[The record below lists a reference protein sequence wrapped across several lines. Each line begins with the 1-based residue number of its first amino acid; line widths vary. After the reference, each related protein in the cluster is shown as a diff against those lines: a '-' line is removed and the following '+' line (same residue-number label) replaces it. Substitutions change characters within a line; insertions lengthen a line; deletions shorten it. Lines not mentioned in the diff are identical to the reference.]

1 VTPLVELRHVSVSF
15 GSTIAL
21 SGVDFDLLPGEAH
34 VVAGENGAGKSTLIR
49 VLSGALSR
57 YSGELLRDGRP
68 ARFRGPADAA
78 LAGIAAIYQELS
90 LVPTLSV
97 ADNLAL
103 GGPAKPLAVLHRG
116 ALRTSARE
124 ALARVGLDIDPDAS
138 VERLTLAERQ
148 LVEIAR
154 ALSRNARILV
164 MDEPTS
170 ALTESETDR
179 LLRIVREL
187 LGKGVGV
194 VYISHRMKEIERVA
208 DRISVLRD
216 GRRVLVA
223 ERGRLSRDELVAAML
238 GRRPVE
244 GLVRSSTGDRSV
256 RLLTRDLSASGP
268 PEFRAL
274 SLDIGAGE
282 IVGLAGAEGSGAS
295 SVLRV
300 LGGDLPAT
308 GGRIQLDGASYSAK
322 SPRAAHGRQVAFLA
336 RDRHA
341 SVLSNL
347 IVKDNGMLS
356 SSLGGALSVIDAA
369 GERRT
374 LEPEVARLRIKAPS
388 LDANAGS
395 LSGGNQP
402 KVALLRCLMSKPRV
416 LLLDDP
422 ARGVDL
428 GAKADLFARL
438 HELAADGT
446 SILFHSSDLSEL
458 AEHADRVLVFFRG
471 AVVAEL
477 ARHELDEERLLA
489 PVMGASA

>member
-1 VTPLVELRHVSVSF
+1 
-15 GSTIAL
+15 
-21 SGVDFDLLPGEAH
+21 
-34 VVAGENGAGKSTLIR
+34 
-49 VLSGALSR
+49 
-57 YSGELLRDGRP
+57 
-68 ARFRGPADAA
+68 
-78 LAGIAAIYQELS
+78 
-90 LVPTLSV
+90 
-97 ADNLAL
+97 
-103 GGPAKPLAVLHRG
+103 
-116 ALRTSARE
+116 
-124 ALARVGLDIDPDAS
+124 
-138 VERLTLAERQ
+138 
-148 LVEIAR
+148 
-154 ALSRNARILV
+154 
-164 MDEPTS
+164 
-170 ALTESETDR
+170 
-179 LLRIVREL
+179 
-187 LGKGVGV
+187 VGV

-223 ERGRLSRDELVAAML
+223 ERGRLSPDELVAAML

-308 GGRIQLDGASYSAK
+308 GGRIELDGASYSAK

-347 IVKDNGMLS
+347 SVKDNGMLS

-395 LSGGNQP
+395 LSGGNQQ